1 MRTSAAIA
9 LAALFV
15 LPPAARAIVIAGGDG
30 MQNSSAPPDDPG
42 FANVASNGV
51 YLGNYGG
58 NYWAI
63 TATHVGAGNMVLG
76 GLTYTYVPGS
86 ALTVLNNDSSAS
98 DLTLFRIS
106 SDPGL
111 ATLALAGTNPGTN
124 SVVRLVGDGLKE
136 GSLTEW
142 TINAATTPDTW
153 SVVGS
158 GGDAGGYT
166 EVAGTGMRWGDAVV
180 AGATTVAISGR
191 TTATFYTEFLNTAGS
206 TQGATG
212 DSGGA
217 VFYKTGGV
225 WYLAGIMSA
234 VGTYNN
240 GTTPDGQPANTA
252 VFTNL
257 TFAASIADY
266 SGFIATAIPEP
277 SAYALLAGLVA
288 LAAAA
293 IIRRRK

>member
-1 MRTSAAIA
+1 MRKSAAIA
-9 LAALFV
+9 LAALLVF
-15 LPPAARAIVIAGGDG
+15 PPVTRAIVIAGGDG
-30 MQNSSAPPDDPG
+30 TQNFSAPADDPG

-63 TATHVGAGNMVLG
+63 TATHVGAGDMVLG
-76 GLTYTYVPGS
+76 GLTYNYVPGS
-86 ALTVLNNDSSAS
+86 AVTVLNSDSSAS

-106 SDPGL
+106 GDPGL

-124 SVVRLVGDGLKE
+124 AVVRFVGDGLKE
-136 GSLTEW
+136 DAFTQW
-142 TINAATTPDTW
+142 TINTATNPDTW
-153 SVVGS
+153 TVVGS

-166 EVAGTGMRWGDAVV
+166 EVSGTGMRWGDAVV
-180 AGATTVAISGR
+180 AGATTVGISGR
-191 TTATFYTEFLNTAGS
+191 TTATFYTEFLNVAGS

-217 VFYKTGGV
+217 VFYKTGGT

-257 TFAASIADY
+257 TFAASMADY

-277 SAYALLAGLVA
+277 STYALLAGLLTLG
-288 LAAAA
+288 LAF
-293 IIRRRK
+293 IRRRR